1 MAEIYAW
8 GPLNLIKVS
17 HVNSV
22 YIHIECERDTA
33 KEISEFFTFSV
44 PGAEYTPAY
53 KYRKWDGKIRLFNMF
68 KRNLYAGLL
77 PYLIK
82 FCENRGYELSEDQG
96 TSLLKKTG
104 KDLTLKAIEKFMDDF
119 ITPCSGGVRISP
131 HNHQLTAIQHCL
143 NNSRALLLSPT
154 GSGKSLIIYSL
165 MRHYQNT
172 TNKKILILVPT
183 TSLVEQMYT
192 DFEDYSSGSDWDVE
206 ENCHRI
212 YSGKEKKAEQQVT
225 ISTWQSLYKMPPEF
239 FDQYGVVFG
248 DECHLYKA
256 KSLTAIMEK
265 LIDCPI
271 RIGTTGTL
279 DGTKAHKL
287 MIEGLFGAVFKA
299 ASTKDLINKE
309 ILSEFEI
316 DSILLKYPMEVCQSY
331 KRLTYQEEIGQLIQL
346 QTRNDFITDL
356 AKKVKGNTLILFQ
369 YVKNH
374 GIPLYDQMISKSK
387 GKVFLVHGGVSA
399 NIREEIRR
407 ITEQEDDAIIV
418 ASYGT
423 FSTGVSI
430 KKLHNIIFASPSK
443 SRIRVLQSIGRQLRK
458 SDQKEKARLFDISDD
473 LRWKKYVNHTYRH
486 YEERLEI
493 YNSENFDVNQIV
505 INING

>member
-1 MAEIYAW
+1 M
-8 GPLNLIKVS
+8 
-17 HVNSV
+17 
-22 YIHIECERDTA
+22 
-33 KEISEFFTFSV
+33 
-44 PGAEYTPAY
+44 
-53 KYRKWDGKIRLFNMF
+53 
-68 KRNLYAGLL
+68 
-77 PYLIK
+77 
-82 FCENRGYELSEDQG
+82 
-96 TSLLKKTG
+96 
-104 KDLTLKAIEKFMDDF
+104 
-119 ITPCSGGVRISP
+119 
-131 HNHQLTAIQHCL
+131 
-143 NNSRALLLSPT
+143 
-154 GSGKSLIIYSL
+154 
-165 MRHYQNT
+165 
-172 TNKKILILVPT
+172 
-183 TSLVEQMYT
+183 
-192 DFEDYSSGSDWDVE
+192 
-206 ENCHRI
+206 
-212 YSGKEKKAEQQVT
+212 
-225 ISTWQSLYKMPPEF
+225 
-239 FDQYGVVFG
+239 
-248 DECHLYKA
+248 
-256 KSLTAIMEK
+256 
-265 LIDCPI
+265 
-271 RIGTTGTL
+271 
-279 DGTKAHKL
+279 
-287 MIEGLFGAVFKA
+287 
-299 ASTKDLINKE
+299 INKE

-316 DSILLKYPMEVCQSY
+316 ESVLLKYPKEVCQSY
-331 KRLTYQEEIGQLIQL
+331 KKLTYQEEIGQLVQL
-346 QTRNDFITDL
+346 QARNDFITDL